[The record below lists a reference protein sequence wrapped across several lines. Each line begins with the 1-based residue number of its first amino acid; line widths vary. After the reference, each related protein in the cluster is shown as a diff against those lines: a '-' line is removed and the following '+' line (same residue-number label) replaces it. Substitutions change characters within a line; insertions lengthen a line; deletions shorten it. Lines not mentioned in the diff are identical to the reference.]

1 MFFSNTVLSIA
12 PIFLLIVLGYL
23 LRRNIFQ
30 NMDFWN
36 TTDKLVYWVLF
47 PALLYFKTA
56 TISLSSDII
65 ISYAIV
71 IYSGFGA
78 AVLSAIIIWRTF
90 KLNRPVASSVLQGSA
105 RHNAFIALAVAERL
119 FGSEGLSLAALVT
132 ALLIPITNIVVVSLM
147 VMIVQSDKK
156 QGIVKSILRDLV
168 RNPLLISVL
177 LGIGMNLSGVTPIL
191 VVNELTGVLGQAALP
206 IMLLGIGANIR
217 VRRMGPVGWPTFYAT
232 LGKMVVFPAVMAIV
246 AWATG
251 LPQLATMVAAIFG
264 AVPTAVSSF
273 TLARQMGGDSQL
285 MSSIITIQTILSV
298 LSVPITLTLVQQ
310 LLF

>member
-1 MFFSNTVLSIA
+1 MFFGNIILSIA
-12 PIFLLIVLGYL
+12 PIFLLIVLGYV

-30 NMDFWN
+30 NMEFWN

-65 ISYAIV
+65 TAYGTV

-78 AVLSAIIIWRTF
+78 AVVFALIVWRTF
-90 KLNRPVASSVLQGSA
+90 RLNPPVASSVLQGAA

-156 QGIVKSILRDLV
+156 EGLVKSILRDLM

-177 LGIGMNLSGVTPIL
+177 LGIGMNLSGITPIPI
-191 VVNELTGVLGQAALP
+191 VNELTDILGRAALP

-232 LGKMVVFPAVMAIV
+232 LGKMVVFPTALAVA
-246 AWATG
+246 AWSVG
-251 LPQLATMVAAIFG
+251 LPELAAMVAAIFG

-273 TLARQMGGDSQL
+273 TLARQMGGDAPL
-285 MSSIITIQTILSV
+285 MSSIITIQTALALLS
-298 LSVPITLTLVQQ
+298 LPITLTIVQ
-310 LLF
+310 LLY